1 MSISWLYRKK
11 RGKGERRAGFTV
23 HACWKILQLKRQAV
37 IFIISSMVRL
47 PQRKAYLRETNF
59 EIQFFSDWHVLYS
72 FFAIFLQDS
81 KGSRPVPLPGFE
93 VSPAPSAAAEKTEVK
108 HIIRLSNTQQT
119 LLLSAQDEELQA
131 KWVDFLSKAARGEAS
146 AEASTS
152 LTEHRKSQ

>member
-1 MSISWLYRKK
+1 
-11 RGKGERRAGFTV
+11 
-23 HACWKILQLKRQAV
+23 
-37 IFIISSMVRL
+37 MVRL
-47 PQRKAYLRETNF
+47 PQRKACPRETNF

-72 FFAIFLQDS
+72 FFTIFLQDS